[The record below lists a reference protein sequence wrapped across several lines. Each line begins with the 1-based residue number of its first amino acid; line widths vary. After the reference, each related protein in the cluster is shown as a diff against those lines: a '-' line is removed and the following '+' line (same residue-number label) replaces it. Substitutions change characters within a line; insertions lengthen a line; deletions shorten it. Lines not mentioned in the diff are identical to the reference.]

1 MVWYF
6 CFFFHFMLHLND
18 ESQMLMAYK
27 DNKWGMKIKVI
38 SIHTKK
44 NLIWLYLISDSFQ
57 STALSTKHKYIFY
70 DTSK

>member
-1 MVWYF
+1 
-6 CFFFHFMLHLND
+6 MLHLND

-44 NLIWLYLISDSFQ
+44 KFNL
-57 STALSTKHKYIFY
+57 ALSNLR
-70 DTSK
+70 